1 MACYCETLAQNLVE
15 GGDDGAEV
23 FCDEITAEV
32 GVEAGDDL
40 EEGLMGGGERLI
52 MALVGQDDVAGG
64 GGGGEVDELL
74 FEGFEAEAGEGLELV
89 GLVLDA
95 EDVLIGTCLDVDV
108 WDAGFG

>member
-1 MACYCETLAQNLVE
+1 
-15 GGDDGAEV
+15 
-23 FCDEITAEV
+23 
-32 GVEAGDDL
+32 
-40 EEGLMGGGERLI
+40 MGGGECLI

-108 WDAGFG
+108 WDTGFG